1 MKTIRF
7 FIGVKGLSGTAH
19 HVIPDR
25 IEAGTFMLAAAV
37 TGSCLFLETADI
49 YSLPAFAAFMQNS
62 GVSIIQ
68 LQNGLLVHCVSPW

>member
-1 MKTIRF
+1 MF
-7 FIGVKGLSGTAH
+7 AGVNTLSGTAH

-49 YSLPAFAAFMQNS
+49 YSLLPAFVAFMQNS

-68 LQNGLLVHCVSPW
+68 LQDGLLVHCVSPW